1 MVKDRRVPE
10 SEHGKLVKTDIVIL
24 LNLVFAQAT

>member
-1 MVKDRRVPE
+1 VKDRRVPE
-10 SEHGKLVKTDIVIL
+10 NEHGKLVKTEIVIL